1 MLELRDITLTVT
13 NLVHCECKL
22 VLHFLKQSPN
32 QPRPYSYIGVSK
44 LSCRGCNVFLSA
56 LNKVFGSKFYTKGC
70 HHKWYYPWRFPPLTE
85 KRKEVAEEMYQQLC
99 MKFSRT
105 YGGFRTE
112 RREILSYSE
121 AGSGDDQEL
130 DDSES
135 VDAFMER
142 VNQRE

>member
-1 MLELRDITLTVT
+1 M
-13 NLVHCECKL
+13 
-22 VLHFLKQSPN
+22 VLPLA
-32 QPRPYSYIGVSK
+32 
-44 LSCRGCNVFLSA
+44 LS
-56 LNKVFGSKFYTKGC
+56 
-70 HHKWYYPWRFPPLTE
+70 PLTE
-85 KRKEVAEEMYQQLC
+85 KRMEVAEEMYEQLC

-135 VDAFMER
+135 ARAFMER
-142 VNQRE
+142 MKRRKV